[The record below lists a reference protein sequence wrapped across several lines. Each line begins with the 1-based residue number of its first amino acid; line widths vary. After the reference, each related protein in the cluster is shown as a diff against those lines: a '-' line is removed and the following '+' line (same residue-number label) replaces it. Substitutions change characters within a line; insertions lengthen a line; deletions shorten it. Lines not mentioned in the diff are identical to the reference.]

1 MTDTAIIPTLES
13 SNSPIPAAPSSTLT
27 IIPQAAQP
35 LLGRMFANPNA
46 LAKEDRASLISQLHE
61 CVVLHPKVSELR
73 VLYGMALCVNLDAQ
87 EAIEQLGEAVAL
99 APDSYIA
106 HLKMGEL
113 WMRLRVCNKAAD
125 HTHHAEL
132 LAENIAQA
140 ELARRQAATIR
151 QMLREGIERGG
162 YMRKSWLALSR
173 LRRFWNRN
181 RTEELTVAELS

>member
-1 MTDTAIIPTLES
+1 MTQTAIAPSLERGG
-13 SNSPIPAAPSSTLT
+13 SPVSIAPSSTLA
-27 IIPQAAQP
+27 IIPKEAQA
-35 LLGRMFANPNA
+35 LIGRMFANPNS
-46 LAKEDRASLISQLHE
+46 LVKEDRTALVSHLRE

-73 VLYGMALCVNLDAQ
+73 VLYGMALCVNLDAH

-125 HTHHAEL
+125 HTHQAEL
-132 LAENIAQA
+132 LAENLAQA

-162 YMRKSWLALSR
+162 YSRKSWLTLGR
-173 LRRFWNRN
+173 LRKLWTRN
-181 RTEELTVAELS
+181 RSEELTVAEIS

>member
-1 MTDTAIIPTLES
+1 MTETAIIPALES
-13 SNSPIPAAPSSTLT
+13 SISPAFIAPSSTLA

-46 LAKEDRASLISQLHE
+46 LAKEERVSVVSHLRE

-87 EAIEQLGEAVAL
+87 EAMEQLSEAVAL

-125 HTHHAEL
+125 HTHQAEL
-132 LAENIAQA
+132 LAENLAQA

-162 YMRKSWLALSR
+162 YMRKPWLALSR
-173 LRRFWNRN
+173 LRKLWSRN
-181 RTEELTVAELS
+181 RSEELTVAEIS

>member
-1 MTDTAIIPTLES
+1 MNETAIIQVLES
-13 SNSPIPAAPSSTLT
+13 LNSPATVAPSLTLA
-27 IIPQAAQP
+27 IIPQEAQP

-46 LAKEDRASLISQLHE
+46 LVKDERASLVSRLRE
-61 CVVLHPKVSELR
+61 CVALHPKVSELR

-125 HTHHAEL
+125 HTHQAEL
-132 LAENIAQA
+132 LAENVVEA

-151 QMLREGIERGG
+151 QMLRDGVQRGG
-162 YMRKSWLALSR
+162 YTSWFALSR
-173 LRRFWNRN
+173 IRRLWTRG
-181 RTEELTVAELS
+181 RTEELTVAEIG

>member
-1 MTDTAIIPTLES
+1 MTDTAIIPASES
-13 SNSPIPAAPSSTLT
+13 SNSPISLAPSSTLA
-27 IIPQAAQP
+27 IVPQAAQP

-46 LAKEDRASLISQLHE
+46 LAKEERTALVSHLRE

-87 EAIEQLGEAVAL
+87 EAMEQLSEAVAL
-99 APDSYIA
+99 TPDSYIA

-125 HTHHAEL
+125 HTHQAEL
-132 LAENIAQA
+132 LAENLAQA

-173 LRRFWNRN
+173 LRKLWSRN
-181 RTEELTVAELS
+181 RSEELTVAEIS